1 MHMLK
6 IKGLEGFKQ
15 PANPAFTSAAPKAGE
30 FLGRQR
36 ERKPG
41 QKVRERTSARAQ
53 KKDRERGA
61 DRERERGSISRTPDI
76 DVPIDVQGATALVVP
91 PSPRLARVMR
101 IQFINHHLSD
111 DMPLTGH

>member
-15 PANPAFTSAAPKAGE
+15 PANPAFTSATPKAGE

-41 QKVRERTSARAQ
+41 QKVRERTSARTQ
-53 KKDRERGA
+53 TKEREGGDREI
-61 DRERERGSISRTPDI
+61 ERKRI
-76 DVPIDVQGATALVVP
+76 D
-91 PSPRLARVMR
+91 LAHARYR
-101 IQFINHHLSD
+101 RAH
-111 DMPLTGH
+111 